1 MPEYSD
7 MHAKMKKRNRLLG
20 GSLAVFV
27 IILIVVSYFR
37 IKGLAP

>member
-1 MPEYSD
+1 MREHSE

-20 GSLAVFV
+20 GSLGIFV
-27 IILIVVSYFR
+27 VVLIIVSYFR